1 LGNVYKIKFKRYFI
15 YNYKEF
21 GKNEESTSL
30 VLFIILISLTGVL
43 GLFCLFSIVGSF
55 IFLIVLKLIQMKKRS
70 YFKMNET
77 FDESIDN
84 NNL

>member
-1 LGNVYKIKFKRYFI
+1 LGNVYKIEFKRYFI
-15 YNYKEF
+15 NNYKEF